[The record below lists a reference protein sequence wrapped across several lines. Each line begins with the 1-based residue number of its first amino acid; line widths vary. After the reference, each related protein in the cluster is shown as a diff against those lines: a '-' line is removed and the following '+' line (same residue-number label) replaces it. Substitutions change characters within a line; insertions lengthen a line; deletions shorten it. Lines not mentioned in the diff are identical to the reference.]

1 MGPLARPL
9 RRDPQVFEGG
19 GQRVAQERRGGHVA
33 DQDHVLACKTRAL
46 GLSLAAAAYLL
57 HPAPAQGPRP
67 GLRAELWR

>member
-1 MGPLARPL
+1 M
-9 RRDPQVFEGG
+9 
-19 GQRVAQERRGGHVA
+19 AQERRGGHVA

-67 GLRAELWR
+67 GLRAELRR